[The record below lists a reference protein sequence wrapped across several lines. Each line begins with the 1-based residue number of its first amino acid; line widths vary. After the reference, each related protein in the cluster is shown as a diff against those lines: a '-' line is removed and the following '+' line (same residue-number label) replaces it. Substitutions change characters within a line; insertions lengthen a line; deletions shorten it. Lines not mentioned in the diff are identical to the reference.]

1 MRRLPES
8 TNRLA
13 HAFLVA
19 ARNPKHTLVEA
30 FRSSRRGVFPPLGI
44 LSILLLT
51 ALTAGVLNW
60 GADRHVWPFYI
71 ILAGGI
77 LFGFLLWKTPRER
90 YRDRFASLFGWLPVT
105 LGALTYG
112 YWYWYASFL
121 GDTPGSE
128 FFHAAA
134 EVLPVLLLA
143 TVVDV
148 RRTRYLESK
157 QLVLPIAAVFLGEL
171 AALNILAFGNAGP
184 TDFAAVASSFVTSIV
199 ALILAVMADVAP
211 STRDE
216 DEAGESTANSKQPSV
231 NPKEPSRSI
240 PSGSIPWPPTAGGPV
255 AARADGSP
263 QTGEEIQLSDPEYR

>member
-13 HAFLVA
+13 HALLMAVSKT
-19 ARNPKHTLVEA
+19 KHTFVEA
-30 FRSSRRGVFPPLGI
+30 FRSSGRGVFPPIGI

-51 ALTAGVLNW
+51 ALTAGVFNW

-77 LFGFLLWKTPRER
+77 LFGFLLWKTPREK
-90 YRDRFASLFGWLPVT
+90 YRDRFASIFGWLPVT
-105 LGALTYG
+105 LGAVTYG

-157 QLVLPIAAVFLGEL
+157 QLALPIAAVFLGEL
-171 AALNILAFGNAGP
+171 AALNVLAFGNAGP

-211 STRDE
+211 STSDE
-216 DEAGESTANSKQPSV
+216 DEERESTANSKQSGV
-231 NPKEPSRSI
+231 NPKEPSKTI
-240 PSGSIPWPPTAGGPV
+240 PAGSTPWPLTASGPV

-263 QTGEEIQLSDPEYR
+263 QTGEEIQLSDPQHR